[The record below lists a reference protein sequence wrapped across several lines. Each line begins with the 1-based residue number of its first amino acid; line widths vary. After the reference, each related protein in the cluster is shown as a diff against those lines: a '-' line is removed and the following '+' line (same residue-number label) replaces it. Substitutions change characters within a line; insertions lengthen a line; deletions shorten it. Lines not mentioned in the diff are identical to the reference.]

1 MAYRRDPK
9 VYKLVFDDT
18 TDFAGLEVRAKSVD
32 LGTLLKLSGIANQ
45 ARLDSDEVDELLSG
59 FARALVSW
67 NVEDENGNPVPAT
80 KEGMYSGDPHESIAI
95 VRKWIDVMSN
105 PPDDLGKDSGSGE
118 NSPEAQLPMETSSE
132 SPES

>member
-32 LGTLLKLSGIANQ
+32 LGTLLHLTSLVNAPRLSVEDVEA
-45 ARLDSDEVDELLSG
+45 LLTG
-59 FARALVSW
+59 LAEALVSW
-67 NVEDENGNPVPAT
+67 NVEDEHGEPIPAT
-80 KEGMYSGDPHESIAI
+80 KEGLYSGDPVEAISI

-105 PPDDLGKDSGSGE
+105 VAEDLGKASNSGE
-118 NSPEAQLPMETSSE
+118 TSPESQLPMETLSE
-132 SPES
+132 SPGS